1 MLGPPG
7 LPEKRRT
14 GRVTALG
21 PATRDADVS
30 TEVNNAFV
38 EIVRVVEEIGFS
50 GRTHLPLG
58 TLIIER
64 IRFIEPVG
72 YIEVAR

>member
-1 MLGPPG
+1 
-7 LPEKRRT
+7 
-14 GRVTALG
+14 
-21 PATRDADVS
+21 VS